1 MTGDSSVAMARVFYV
16 DALSLRRVNDAATFS
31 RMLSTMQADQ
41 SRNTWMAE
49 RYTCEGLASHDPF
62 YHEYPEVIAMVL
74 QKVKYGI
81 TVLLDRVEVL
91 PWIALFPAAGKPGAA
106 GADGS
111 RAHRGPLASSLRY
124 QLSGMLVEYMVEDS
138 DEGSS
143 IKVVIQMRRLS
154 GTKRFRVGGFEP
166 AQMVQLR
173 GRAQGAAAAVQGGG
187 GDALDGAGKEERTEL
202 MTVDE
207 DGIAQFEA
215 ATGPG
220 WELVLQ
226 TVPSSEK

>member
-1 MTGDSSVAMARVFYV
+1 MDVHRTSGGMTGDSSVAMARVFYV

-143 IKVVIQMRRLS
+143 IRVVIQRGCDS
-154 GTKRFRVGGFEP
+154 DETP
-166 AQMVQLR
+166 LR
-173 GRAQGAAAAVQGGG
+173 DQTLPGRWIRASADGAASWP
-187 GDALDGAGKEERTEL
+187 RC
-202 MTVDE
+202 
-207 DGIAQFEA
+207 
-215 ATGPG
+215 
-220 WELVLQ
+220 
-226 TVPSSEK
+226 SSGSARRRW